1 MKQDLQSKSK
11 TKFSMKSLI
20 KIAIAL
26 SLIALS
32 ACQSDLTKT
41 EMKKIIHERNEKL
54 GELFKKGDA
63 AELSKMYSDS
73 AKLCPDGADLFIGR
87 QAIRNFWTSAM
98 EGSTL
103 QEMNTQTLTV
113 DGDANVI
120 YETGKTTTKIL
131 FKDSVYTSAVKFA
144 NVWRKQTDGTY
155 LLDVDIWNK
164 MH

>member
-1 MKQDLQSKSK
+1 MRL
-11 TKFSMKSLI
+11 LI
-20 KIAIAL
+20 RTAFFL
-26 SLIALS
+26 GLMVFS
-32 ACQSDLTKT
+32 ACQSELSKAD
-41 EMKKIIHERNEKL
+41 MKKIIHERNEKL

-87 QAIRNFWTSAM
+87 EAIRNFWNNAM

-131 FKDSVYTSAVKFA
+131 IKDSVYTSTVKFA

-155 LLDVDIWNK
+155 LLDVDIWNSIQ
-164 MH
+164 

>member
-1 MKQDLQSKSK
+1 
-11 TKFSMKSLI
+11 MKSLI
-20 KIAIAL
+20 KFTFV
-26 SLIALS
+26 LILATS
-32 ACQSDLTKT
+32 CQSQLTKT
-41 EMKKIIHERNEKL
+41 EMKKILHERNEKL

-63 AELSKMYSDS
+63 SELSKMYSDS

-87 QAIRNFWTSAM
+87 EAIRNFWTSAM

-131 FKDSVYTSAVKFA
+131 IKDSVYTSTVKFA
-144 NVWRKQTDGTY
+144 NVWRKQSDGTY

-164 MH
+164 VD